1 LVTVF
6 AREVVPRVRSK
17 EKGDLLM
24 GCERGAGKG
33 IVSKEVGEGRGYG
46 VALWGVVGAGKD
58 HMEFVT
64 EGVGGA
70 VRAVAKLVG
79 DVPAGVRGEELVGSE
94 GTALASQ
101 TKEGDGGECGEK
113 AEIERGAVQ
122 VLALCVH
129 GV

>member
-1 LVTVF
+1 M
-6 AREVVPRVRSK
+6 K
-17 EKGDLLM
+17 

-33 IVSKEVGEGRGYG
+33 ILGKKVGEGRDDGLPLG
-46 VALWGVVGAGKD
+46 SAVGAGKND
-58 HMEFVT
+58 VEFVT
-64 EGVGGA
+64 QGVGGP

-79 DVPAGVRGEELVGSE
+79 DVPAGGRGEELVGSE

-122 VLALCVH
+122 DLALCVH